1 MIRQDY
7 FIRMVQELTH
17 ALARVQFLRRRE
29 EYEQALQEIDRV
41 FKQFWDINPQQPL
54 SLEQLISACVQEEE
68 SVAEKLV
75 SLADLLREQG
85 DVFALQQKASD
96 SQNSYALALGLY
108 LETLRTSVVS
118 MDIIE
123 KAEQLVEQT
132 KESRLPAEVLKRLLS
147 YYEARGMLA
156 KAEDVLFDWLDTSD
170 PNAPAGGLAF
180 YERQAAKSDQELARG
195 DLPRDELEAGR
206 VDLLR
211 QRAGQGKQAQGDDT
225 TMA

>member
-41 FKQFWDINPQQPL
+41 LKQFWDIQPKQPL
-54 SLEQLISACVQEEE
+54 SLEPLLSACRLEEE

-75 SLADLLREQG
+75 SLADLLKEQG
-85 DVFALQQKASD
+85 DLFALQQQATD
-96 SQNSYALALGLY
+96 SHHSYALALGLY

-118 MDIIE
+118 MDIIQ
-123 KAEQLVEQT
+123 KAEHLVEQT
-132 KESRLPAEVLKRLLS
+132 KEARLPAEVLKRLLS

-156 KAEDVLFDWLDTSD
+156 KAEDALFDWLDTTD

-180 YERQAAKSDQELARG
+180 YERQAAKSDEELERG
-195 DLPRDELEAGR
+195 DLPRDEVESGR
-206 VDLLR
+206 AELIKR
-211 QRAGQGKQAQGDDT
+211 SP
-225 TMA
+225 